1 MKKTTLI
8 FAFFL
13 TTTLTFGQNIPQEY
27 FDLVKK
33 PTHFTTQK
41 TLGIRQTNTLTH
53 LRQMVGKD
61 YQTTDI
67 MLLALGHWQQFQ
79 TVPFFNLTEL
89 RLKQITP
96 ITDTFQLTLT

>member
-1 MKKTTLI
+1 MKQTALI

-33 PTHFTTQK
+33 ADSLYNAKDFRNSANK
-41 TLGIRQTNTLTH
+41 YSD
-53 LRQMVGKD
+53 QMVGKD